1 MEQLWTKAKNL
12 IKDKDYKA
20 TIPVLK
26 ELTDKVEA
34 IYSNQ
39 SGKLFSFNHIL
50 ETYYYAYF
58 MKDVSQLEY
67 TEYAINSYY
76 RTLGF
81 CQMHTDKHIDAI
93 KSYEKAL
100 KWNPVDLDTYLQLAE
115 LYKKVNNL
123 ESLRKVTFESYNF
136 LCSRAT
142 MARFYRNL
150 GFYYLE
156 KYEPELAA
164 VLYKYSNI
172 YYETEFATKEL
183 EFIAKAIQ
191 KDIPE
196 YSLKYMQEKLVE
208 KNIPVGPNP
217 DTIGITYRVGQIELE
232 AGNAKEAK
240 ECFMMVYDLTQDD
253 EVKVILEGLE
263 NK

>member
-100 KWNPVDLDTYLQLAE
+100 KWN
-115 LYKKVNNL
+115 
-123 ESLRKVTFESYNF
+123 
-136 LCSRAT
+136 
-142 MARFYRNL
+142 
-150 GFYYLE
+150 
-156 KYEPELAA
+156 
-164 VLYKYSNI
+164 I
-172 YYETEFATKEL
+172 
-183 EFIAKAIQ
+183 
-191 KDIPE
+191 
-196 YSLKYMQEKLVE
+196 
-208 KNIPVGPNP
+208 
-217 DTIGITYRVGQIELE
+217 
-232 AGNAKEAK
+232 
-240 ECFMMVYDLTQDD
+240 
-253 EVKVILEGLE
+253 
-263 NK
+263 

>member
-1 MEQLWTKAKNL
+1 MEQLWSKAKNL
-12 IKDKDYKA
+12 IKDKDYKSA
-20 TIPVLK
+20 IPVIK

-34 IYSNQ
+34 IYSNR
-39 SGKLFSFNHIL
+39 SDKLFSFNHIL

-58 MKDVSQLEY
+58 MKDVSPLEY

-81 CQMHTDKHIDAI
+81 CQMHIGKHIDSI

-123 ESLRKVTFESYNF
+123 ESLRKVTFESYNL

-164 VLYKYSNI
+164 ILYKYSNI
-172 YYETEFATKEL
+172 YYETEHATKEL
-183 EFIAKAIQ
+183 EFIEKAIG
-191 KDIPE
+191 KSIPE
-196 YSLKYMQEKLVE
+196 YSLKYMQDKLNE

-217 DTIGITYRVGQIELE
+217 DTIGITYRVGQLELE
-232 AGNAKEAK
+232 AGNDKEAR
-240 ECFMMVYDLTQDD
+240 ECFMMVYDLTLDE
-253 EVKVILEGLE
+253 EVKNILETKL
-263 NK
+263 